1 MTPSAIT
8 AARDVERIAS
18 FFIENSPSCFLLSRS
33 IIPHFGKEF
42 NSFREKSFH
51 FSLRFPE
58 FPPRSRKSGA
68 PVMPEH
74 DHTASAAKPTALFP
88 RPVSICRGTKIIGMF
103 LPRWLFRARLTLSA
117 VFFRHFSRPPAAPR
131 LLPADFRSLPL
142 PRLRATG
149 PGASAAPACLC
160 LPAAPCAAHLPISA
174 LACTFFL
181 HLLSSF
187 FRRPSFLTFARLFFS
202 WHVLSCAFLRCLL
215 TLTIHRPFPS
225 RDLPPFPPAFSVCD
239 FPRLSPALAPL
250 FLLRFP
256 APFACACPAFPFA
269 ISPRFP
275 PAISTL
281 LVNTFPAF
289 SA

>member
-1 MTPSAIT
+1 
-8 AARDVERIAS
+8 
-18 FFIENSPSCFLLSRS
+18 
-33 IIPHFGKEF
+33 
-42 NSFREKSFH
+42 
-51 FSLRFPE
+51 
-58 FPPRSRKSGA
+58 
-68 PVMPEH
+68 
-74 DHTASAAKPTALFP
+74 
-88 RPVSICRGTKIIGMF
+88 MF

-149 PGASAAPACLC
+149 PGASAAPACLRPISALSP
-160 LPAAPCAAHLPISA
+160 LPASGPLVPARLPLLPASACPPLPARHILPISA

-181 HLLSSF
+181 HLLGSF

-225 RDLPPFPPAFSVCD
+225 RDLPPFPPAFSHAFRLRLPRFSFCD
-239 FPRLSPALAPL
+239 FPTPFACTCLSFPFAISPRLSPALASL

-256 APFACACPAFPFA
+256 HAFRP
-269 ISPRFP
+269 
-275 PAISTL
+275 
-281 LVNTFPAF
+281 
-289 SA
+289 

>member
-1 MTPSAIT
+1 
-8 AARDVERIAS
+8 
-18 FFIENSPSCFLLSRS
+18 
-33 IIPHFGKEF
+33 
-42 NSFREKSFH
+42 
-51 FSLRFPE
+51 
-58 FPPRSRKSGA
+58 
-68 PVMPEH
+68 MPERG
-74 DHTASAAKPTALFP
+74 HTAPAAKPTALFP

-117 VFFRHFSRPPAAPR
+117 VFFRHFSRPPAAPACFR
-131 LLPADFRSLPL
+131 PISALSPCPASGPLVPARLPLLPASACPPL
-142 PRLRATG
+142 PAR
-149 PGASAAPACLC
+149 
-160 LPAAPCAAHLPISA
+160 HILPISA

-181 HLLSSF
+181 HLRSSF

-275 PAISTL
+275 SAISTL
-281 LVNTFPAF
+281 LVNTSPAF

>member
-1 MTPSAIT
+1 
-8 AARDVERIAS
+8 
-18 FFIENSPSCFLLSRS
+18 
-33 IIPHFGKEF
+33 
-42 NSFREKSFH
+42 
-51 FSLRFPE
+51 
-58 FPPRSRKSGA
+58 
-68 PVMPEH
+68 MPEH

-142 PRLRATG
+142 PVSGPLVPARL
-149 PGASAAPACLC
+149 PLPACLC
-160 LPAAPCAAHLPISA
+160 LPAAPCAAHFADFCPCLHFFPAFAQLFLSPPVISYICSA
-174 LACTFFL
+174 LLFMA
-181 HLLSSF
+181 
-187 FRRPSFLTFARLFFS
+187 RP
-202 WHVLSCAFLRCLL
+202 FLRFFAVPAHAYDSPTFSLSRSPAFSACLFRL
-215 TLTIHRPFPS
+215 
-225 RDLPPFPPAFSVCD
+225 PFPPAFSVCD

-275 PAISTL
+275 SAISTL
-281 LVNTFPAF
+281 LVNTSPAF

>member
-1 MTPSAIT
+1 
-8 AARDVERIAS
+8 
-18 FFIENSPSCFLLSRS
+18 
-33 IIPHFGKEF
+33 
-42 NSFREKSFH
+42 
-51 FSLRFPE
+51 
-58 FPPRSRKSGA
+58 
-68 PVMPEH
+68 MPEH

-131 LLPADFRSLPL
+131 LLPADFRALPL

-160 LPAAPCAAHLPISA
+160 LPAAPCAAHFADFCPCLHFFPAFAQLFLSPPVISYICSA
-174 LACTFFL
+174 LLFMA
-181 HLLSSF
+181 
-187 FRRPSFLTFARLFFS
+187 RP
-202 WHVLSCAFLRCLL
+202 FLRFFAVPAHAYDSPTFSLSRSPAFSACLFRL
-215 TLTIHRPFPS
+215 
-225 RDLPPFPPAFSVCD
+225 PFPPAFSVCD

-275 PAISTL
+275 SAISTL
-281 LVNTFPAF
+281 LVNTSPAF

>member
-1 MTPSAIT
+1 
-8 AARDVERIAS
+8 
-18 FFIENSPSCFLLSRS
+18 
-33 IIPHFGKEF
+33 
-42 NSFREKSFH
+42 
-51 FSLRFPE
+51 
-58 FPPRSRKSGA
+58 
-68 PVMPEH
+68 MPEH

-117 VFFRHFSRPPAAPR
+117 VFFRHFSRPPAAPACFR
-131 LLPADFRSLPL
+131 PISALSPCPASGPLVPARLPLPACFRLISALSPCPASGPLVPARLPLLPASACPPL
-142 PRLRATG
+142 PAR
-149 PGASAAPACLC
+149 
-160 LPAAPCAAHLPISA
+160 HILPISA

-181 HLLSSF
+181 HLLGSF

-275 PAISTL
+275 SAISTL
-281 LVNTFPAF
+281 LVNPSPAF

>member
-1 MTPSAIT
+1 
-8 AARDVERIAS
+8 
-18 FFIENSPSCFLLSRS
+18 
-33 IIPHFGKEF
+33 
-42 NSFREKSFH
+42 
-51 FSLRFPE
+51 
-58 FPPRSRKSGA
+58 
-68 PVMPEH
+68 MPEH

-117 VFFRHFSRPPAAPR
+117 VFFRPFSRPPAAPR

-142 PRLRATG
+142 PRRRATG

-160 LPAAPCAAHLPISA
+160 LPAAPCAAHFADFCPCLHFFPAFAQLFLSPPVISYICSA
-174 LACTFFL
+174 LLFMA
-181 HLLSSF
+181 
-187 FRRPSFLTFARLFFS
+187 RP
-202 WHVLSCAFLRCLL
+202 FLRFFAVPAHAYDSPTFSLSRSPAFSACLFRL
-215 TLTIHRPFPS
+215 
-225 RDLPPFPPAFSVCD
+225 PFPPAFSVCD

-275 PAISTL
+275 SAISTL
-281 LVNTFPAF
+281 LVNTSPAF

>member
-1 MTPSAIT
+1 
-8 AARDVERIAS
+8 
-18 FFIENSPSCFLLSRS
+18 
-33 IIPHFGKEF
+33 
-42 NSFREKSFH
+42 
-51 FSLRFPE
+51 
-58 FPPRSRKSGA
+58 
-68 PVMPEH
+68 MPEH

-149 PGASAAPACLC
+149 PGASAAPACFRPISALSP
-160 LPAAPCAAHLPISA
+160 LPASGPLVPARLPLLPASACPPLPARHILPISA

-181 HLLSSF
+181 HLLGSF

-215 TLTIHRPFPS
+215 MLTIHRPFPS

-275 PAISTL
+275 SAISTL
-281 LVNTFPAF
+281 LVNTSPAF

>member
-1 MTPSAIT
+1 
-8 AARDVERIAS
+8 
-18 FFIENSPSCFLLSRS
+18 
-33 IIPHFGKEF
+33 
-42 NSFREKSFH
+42 
-51 FSLRFPE
+51 
-58 FPPRSRKSGA
+58 
-68 PVMPEH
+68 MPEH
-74 DHTASAAKPTALFP
+74 DHTAPAAKPTALFP

-117 VFFRHFSRPPAAPR
+117 VFFRHFSRPPAAPACFR
-131 LLPADFRSLPL
+131 PISALSPLPASGPLVPARLPLLPASACPPL
-142 PRLRATG
+142 PAR
-149 PGASAAPACLC
+149 
-160 LPAAPCAAHLPISA
+160 HILPISA

-187 FRRPSFLTFARLFFS
+187 FRRPTFLEFARLFFS

-275 PAISTL
+275 SAISTL

>member
-1 MTPSAIT
+1 
-8 AARDVERIAS
+8 
-18 FFIENSPSCFLLSRS
+18 
-33 IIPHFGKEF
+33 
-42 NSFREKSFH
+42 
-51 FSLRFPE
+51 
-58 FPPRSRKSGA
+58 
-68 PVMPEH
+68 MPERG
-74 DHTASAAKPTALFP
+74 HTAQAAKSTALLP

-131 LLPADFRSLPL
+131 LLPADFRALPL
-142 PRLRATG
+142 PRSG
-149 PGASAAPACLC
+149 PLVPARLPLLPASACPP
-160 LPAAPCAAHLPISA
+160 LPARHILPISA

-181 HLLSSF
+181 HLLGSF

-256 APFACACPAFPFA
+256 RAFRLRLPRFSFCD
-269 ISPRFP
+269 SPRFP
-275 PAISTL
+275 SAISTL
-281 LVNTFPAF
+281 LVSTFPAF

>member
-1 MTPSAIT
+1 
-8 AARDVERIAS
+8 
-18 FFIENSPSCFLLSRS
+18 
-33 IIPHFGKEF
+33 
-42 NSFREKSFH
+42 
-51 FSLRFPE
+51 
-58 FPPRSRKSGA
+58 
-68 PVMPEH
+68 MPERG
-74 DHTASAAKPTALFP
+74 HTAPAAKPTALFP

-103 LPRWLFRARLTLSA
+103 LPRWLFRARLTLCA
-117 VFFRHFSRPPAAPR
+117 VFFRHFSRPPAAPACFR
-131 LLPADFRSLPL
+131 PISALSPLPASGPLVPARLPLLPASACPPL
-142 PRLRATG
+142 PAR
-149 PGASAAPACLC
+149 
-160 LPAAPCAAHLPISA
+160 HILPISA

-275 PAISTL
+275 SAISTL
-281 LVNTFPAF
+281 LVNTSPAF

>member
-1 MTPSAIT
+1 
-8 AARDVERIAS
+8 
-18 FFIENSPSCFLLSRS
+18 
-33 IIPHFGKEF
+33 
-42 NSFREKSFH
+42 
-51 FSLRFPE
+51 
-58 FPPRSRKSGA
+58 
-68 PVMPEH
+68 MPEH

-160 LPAAPCAAHLPISA
+160 LPAAPCAAHFADFCPCLH
-174 LACTFFL
+174 FF
-181 HLLSSF
+181 
-187 FRRPSFLTFARLFFS
+187 
-202 WHVLSCAFLRCLL
+202 
-215 TLTIHRPFPS
+215 
-225 RDLPPFPPAFSVCD
+225 PAFSQLFLSPPVFSYICSALLFMARPFLRFFAVPAHAYD
-239 FPRLSPALAPL
+239 SPTFSLSRSPAFSACLFPRLSPALAPL

>member
-1 MTPSAIT
+1 
-8 AARDVERIAS
+8 
-18 FFIENSPSCFLLSRS
+18 
-33 IIPHFGKEF
+33 
-42 NSFREKSFH
+42 
-51 FSLRFPE
+51 
-58 FPPRSRKSGA
+58 
-68 PVMPEH
+68 MPEH

-131 LLPADFRSLPL
+131 LLPADFRSLP
-142 PRLRATG
+142 PCPP
-149 PGASAAPACLC
+149 PGHWSRRVCRSC
-160 LPAAPCAAHLPISA
+160 LPLPARRSLRGTFCRFLPLPALFSCICSA
-174 LACTFFL
+174 LSFAARHFL
-181 HLLSSF
+181 HLLGSSF
-187 FRRPSFLTFARLFFS
+187 HGTSFPALFCGACSRLRFTDLFPLAISRLFRLPFLSAISHAFHLRLPRFS
-202 WHVLSCAFLRCLL
+202 F
-215 TLTIHRPFPS
+215 
-225 RDLPPFPPAFSVCD
+225 CD
-239 FPRLSPALAPL
+239 SPRLSPALAPL

-275 PAISTL
+275 SAISTL

>member
-1 MTPSAIT
+1 
-8 AARDVERIAS
+8 
-18 FFIENSPSCFLLSRS
+18 
-33 IIPHFGKEF
+33 
-42 NSFREKSFH
+42 
-51 FSLRFPE
+51 
-58 FPPRSRKSGA
+58 
-68 PVMPEH
+68 MPERG
-74 DHTASAAKPTALFP
+74 HTAQAAKPTALLP

-117 VFFRHFSRPPAAPR
+117 VFFRHFSRPPAAPACFR
-131 LLPADFRSLPL
+131 PISALSPCPASGPLVPARLPLLPASACPPL
-142 PRLRATG
+142 PAR
-149 PGASAAPACLC
+149 
-160 LPAAPCAAHLPISA
+160 HILPISA

-181 HLLSSF
+181 HLLGSF

-275 PAISTL
+275 SAISTL